1 MNILIQP
8 FYPPPPPPKK
18 GGGGISVANITDNH
32 IMVAWFIKAS
42 MNVFCSGRQNK
53 IFWICDFTHVY
64 AFMYSVNLTNKYI
77 LFKTFNFN
85 ITIQLLYIKKFSSF
99 SNYYFVHI
107 NISWSLLKKSQR
119 IFYWFFHISGRVGKE
134 FIKINTEGV
143 YKVHAI

>member
-53 IFWICDFTHVY
+53 IFWICDLQPTCICVY
-64 AFMYSVNLTNKYI
+64 VL
-77 LFKTFNFN
+77 
-85 ITIQLLYIKKFSSF
+85 
-99 SNYYFVHI
+99 
-107 NISWSLLKKSQR
+107 
-119 IFYWFFHISGRVGKE
+119 GKP
-134 FIKINTEGV
+134 
-143 YKVHAI
+143 YK

>member
-53 IFWICDFTHVY
+53 IFWICDFTTYMY

-99 SNYYFVHI
+99 SNYCFVHI

-134 FIKINTEGV
+134 FIKINWRCV
-143 YKVHAI
+143 